1 MGRRWVAAALLPLCA
16 CGAQLGDGPADAS
29 QNSGDGNQFQTVDA
43 APDARVML
51 GAWGTPAKVNGAS
64 DAALDED
71 DVEIS
76 ANELELYFKK
86 SNGTDQDLWVMT
98 RASTSVPFT
107 GPAAQITILNSTAGE
122 ESPRLADGDKT
133 IYFGRGGDIYKAT
146 RANVNT
152 QNWSAASPVTTLNT
166 ANVNEKWAA
175 VCDNGYVIVS
185 RANGANAQDLYEG
198 NVATGAPTLLTQ
210 LNTTANEQGTY
221 LTKDCLGLYFQSNRD
236 NNQFDIYMS
245 TRTTTTS
252 AWSNPT
258 VIGTFNTT
266 TLNEEDG
273 WISTSQ
279 RTFAFAN
286 NATNNQKDIYIS
298 TR

>member
-29 QNSGDGNQFQTVDA
+29 QNPDGNQPPNVD
-43 APDARVML
+43 APDARVVL
-51 GAWGTPAKVNGAS
+51 GAWGTPSKVNGAS
-64 DAALDED
+64 DAAIDED
-71 DVEIS
+71 DVAIS

-86 SNGTDQDLWVMT
+86 SNGNDQDLWVMT
-98 RASTSVPFT
+98 RTSTSVPF
-107 GPAAQITILNSTAGE
+107 GAATQITILNSTVGE
-122 ESPRLADGDKT
+122 ESPRLADNDLT

-152 QNWSAASPVTTLNT
+152 QNWSAASPVTPLNT
-166 ANVNEKWAA
+166 GANEKWAA
-175 VCDNGYVIVS
+175 VCDSGYVIVS
-185 RANGANAQDLYEG
+185 RANGTNLQDLYEG
-198 NVATGAPTLLTQ
+198 TVTGGAPTQLTQ

-221 LTKDCLGLYFQSNRD
+221 LTADCLGLYFQSNRD

-245 TRTTTTS
+245 TRTTTS
-252 AWSNPT
+252 AAWSNPT
-258 VIGTFNTT
+258 AIATFNTT
-266 TLNEEDG
+266 TLDEEDG

-279 RTFAFAN
+279 RTFAFVN
-286 NATNNQKDIYIS
+286 NATGNQKDIYIS